1 MMEKRGSDSKELEL
15 DQLKHLSTKI
25 QEPTSNVVIIE
36 KKFKTMLEYRD
47 YGPKA
52 HFQIKLPQA
61 FMVLLRN
68 Q

>member
-1 MMEKRGSDSKELEL
+1 M
-15 DQLKHLSTKI
+15 KI
-25 QEPTSNVVIIE
+25 QEPTSNVVIVE

-52 HFQIKLPQA
+52 HFQIKLPHT
-61 FMVLLRN
+61 FMVLLMN